1 MNFVWKV
8 RFIELIFM
16 IGLFWVNFFG
26 DNVEIWIIFLIYY
39 VFFVIFCLIFEVLNF
54 KFFFLFVEREIVCVV
69 LF

>member
-16 IGLFWVNFFG
+16 IGLFWVNFLG
-26 DNVEIWIIFLIYY
+26 DNVEILIIFFIYF

-54 KFFFLFVEREIVCVV
+54 KFFLFVKREIVCVV
-69 LF
+69 LL